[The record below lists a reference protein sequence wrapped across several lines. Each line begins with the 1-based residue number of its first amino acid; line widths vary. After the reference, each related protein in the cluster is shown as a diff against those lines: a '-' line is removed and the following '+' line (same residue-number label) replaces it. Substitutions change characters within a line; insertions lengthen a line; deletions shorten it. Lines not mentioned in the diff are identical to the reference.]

1 MVGVGRDSAGQHVR
15 RQGDAHRHVGVHVQE
30 SDEHGADDRRRAH
43 AGKAGAKAGPHA
55 GKKGDQNGKQHVHLM
70 HSPLK
75 YRPDFSR

>member
-1 MVGVGRDSAGQHVR
+1 MVGIGRDGTGQHIR
-15 RQGDAHRHVGVHVQE
+15 RKGDAHRHVGVHVQE